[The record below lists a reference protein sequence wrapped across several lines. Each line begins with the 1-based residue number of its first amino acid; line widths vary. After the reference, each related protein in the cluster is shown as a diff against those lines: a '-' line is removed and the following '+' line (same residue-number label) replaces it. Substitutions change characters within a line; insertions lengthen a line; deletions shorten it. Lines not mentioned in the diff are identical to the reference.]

1 MGKPGRVREALRGMA
16 AATDTPLTLKMRTGL
31 DANPHERFAAR
42 LVQRVR
48 LWSAAESHA
57 SGLAPGEFRS
67 LVSAV
72 AVHGRTRQQ
81 RYAKLADWDYIATVA
96 AAGAGAVPLSPMQL
110 NADGLSASV
119 VAAWGGSMDAAGDGS
134 ARLPPGALPRIP
146 IIGNGDILSVEDYRA
161 HMGGGAPA
169 VRGASHNSNAGGGGG
184 GGDDDDASAS
194 GHGVVA
200 TLLARGA
207 LIKPWLPRELREG
220 LTLDVR
226 SGERLAILQ
235 AFVNYGLDNWGS
247 DQAGVNRT
255 RRFLLEWLSFT
266 CRYVPVGL
274 LERLPQRMNERPPAF
289 VGRDDLETLMGSPH
303 AEDCAWVRERGGG
316 VVRARWRFT
325 LTSTLPQQDKR
336 AVPPGAHTLIVST
349 PPPPPPTPPSS
360 SPPPCNRRGQAQRAA
375 AGARA
380 RRLCV
385 CAQAQEQRVL
395 RGRGPGRAAG
405 HHGRRAAPGAGGGGG
420 GRRLGARGGGRRGR

>member
-1 MGKPGRVREALRGMA
+1 MGKPGRVREALLGMA
-16 AATDTPLTLKMRTGL
+16 RATDLPLTLKMRTGL
-31 DANPHERFAAR
+31 DASPHERFAAR

-48 LWSAAESHA
+48 LWSAAASHA
-57 SGLAPGEFRS
+57 DGLGRSEHVS

-72 AVHGRTRQQ
+72 AIHGRTRQQ
-81 RYAKLADWDYIATVA
+81 RYAKLADWEYIASVA
-96 AAGAGAVPLSPMQL
+96 AAGRGPVALSAVQL
-110 NADGLSASV
+110 TADGLTGPL
-119 VAAWGGSMDAAGDGS
+119 VAQWGAQHQPPDGG
-134 ARLPPGALPRIP
+134 ATLPPHALPAIP

-161 HMGGGAPA
+161 HMGGGGRVA
-169 VRGASHNSNAGGGGG
+169 GASHGSNAGGAHEGA
-184 GGDDDDASAS
+184 DDDDAAAGAAG

-207 LIKPWLPRELREG
+207 LIKPWLPREIREG

-226 SGERLAILQ
+226 SSERLAILQ

-303 AEDCAWVRERGGG
+303 AEDCEWAG
-316 VVRARWRFT
+316 VGT
-325 LTSTLPQQDKR
+325 LRVLPCQASSMTSALTRCVLAP
-336 AVPPGAHTLIVST
+336 ALAHT
-349 PPPPPPTPPSS
+349 PTPVQGSS
-360 SPPPCNRRGQAQRAA
+360 
-375 AGARA
+375 
-380 RRLCV
+380 
-385 CAQAQEQRVL
+385 
-395 RGRGPGRAAG
+395 
-405 HHGRRAAPGAGGGGG
+405 
-420 GRRLGARGGGRRGR
+420 